1 MAASKT
7 HDVAGTIGGGVS
19 ALLIFSVFSSVAV
32 ILLFLWVKR
41 RVKRKRIEAVQMDI
55 LEKYGYVICL
65 NNLQSPV
72 CAG

>member
-1 MAASKT
+1 M
-7 HDVAGTIGGGVS
+7 S
-19 ALLIFSVFSSVAV
+19 ALLMFLAFSSVAV

-41 RVKRKRIEAVQMDI
+41 KVKHKRIEAVQMDI